1 MAEYKAEEQQARNEL
16 ENAERDHRKDGVTS
30 ATKRLNAL
38 GVDVAEERKGAA
50 AKRKADAEAK
60 AAEKPAGGES
70 RVGRSAPPVDRSA
83 KPAGEK
89 TA

>member
-1 MAEYKAEEQQARNEL
+1 MGEYKAEEQQARNEL
-16 ENAERDHRKDGVTS
+16 HDAERDHRVDGVVS
-30 ATKRLNAL
+30 ATKRLKAL

-60 AAEKPAGGES
+60 AAQKPTGES
-70 RVGRSAPPVDRSA
+70 KVGRNAPPVDRSA
-83 KPAGEK
+83 RPSGEK